1 MLELLV
7 QESIEKVLV
16 DYKKIDDEDFTKRV
30 VKEFTKQLYNISERD
45 LLTEVTDILHEQL
58 QQRRETQQKDF
69 TNTNLHV

>member
-1 MLELLV
+1 MLALLV

-16 DYKKIDDEDFTKRV
+16 DYKKIDDEEFIKQV
-30 VKEFTKQLYNISERD
+30 VKEFTKQLYSLDERS

>member
-16 DYKKIDDEDFTKRV
+16 DYKKIDNDDFTKLV
-30 VKEFTKQLYNISERD
+30 VKEFTKQLYTISERD

-58 QQRRETQQKDF
+58 QQRKETQQKDF
-69 TNTNLHV
+69 TNTNLPV

>member
-16 DYKKIDDEDFTKRV
+16 DYKEIDNDDFTKLV

-69 TNTNLHV
+69 TNTNLPV